1 MINYYREKFYAY
13 VNDEDI
19 EVNNYI
25 FSSIDMVTVVEIII
39 AAILL
44 IVAKVF
50 VNQPVVAYIMYILS
64 FLVFSRDIIFRFV
77 SKILAKIYFSRELF
91 IFVACFLMLLCGQP
105 LLSIFSIWL
114 YRLGDIIISVITAD
128 TLKKCGYPGV
138 ESIGYKLKKYRP
150 KSFLENKIIYVYKV
164 LPLFALGASAL
175 IGLISLLSGDFEW
188 TYFLNFASVAIVV
201 STSVIFPLIL
211 PLVYRVFAFFNKR
224 QGVKIGG
231 FITFTALKELKS
243 LVLNKTGIL
252 IKDEYVIYSVDSI
265 DFSEDDILEMAAY
278 AEYNSSHPIADAILR
293 RYNAPINA
301 SLISNFEEK
310 LGGGVKAVLGDSTIL
325 VGSERFMVKNDV
337 VISKK
342 ISNAV
347 NDRLMIFVAMNG
359 EEVGCIQLAYKR
371 LKKSKDLIELMKK
384 NANVSLLTAAD
395 TKLASDIC
403 EYFEIND
410 YHAECTDSKSEQL
423 VNVKHDEINENG
435 SVAFVTNDVK
445 RVHLAEMC
453 DVSVLIGAS
462 EFSAEERNRFDVLVD
477 DDGGDALYKFFD
489 SVFMVKRTWTFM
501 YALDLI
507 LKVILL
513 VLAVASVVDVF
524 WAILINLLGSFVM
537 LFCVSR
543 LAGKRQKGNT
553 LEKK

>member
-1 MINYYREKFYAY
+1 MIKYYREKFNLY
-13 VNDEDI
+13 VNDEDS
-19 EVNNYI
+19 EVNSYN
-25 FSSIDMVTVVEIII
+25 FSAIDIVTVAEMIIG
-39 AAILL
+39 AILM

-50 VNQPVVAYIMYILS
+50 INPSTVAYIMYILS
-64 FLVFSRDIIFRFV
+64 FLFFSRETIFRIV
-77 SKILAKIYFSRELF
+77 SKLLSKIYFSRELLIF
-91 IFVACFLMLLCGQP
+91 IACLLMLMCGQP
-105 LLSIFSIWL
+105 LLSIFSVWL
-114 YRLGDIIISVITAD
+114 YRLGEIIVSVIATD
-128 TLKKCGYPGV
+128 ILKKSGYPGV
-138 ESIGYKLKKYRP
+138 EFIGYKEKKYSP
-150 KSFLENKIIYVYKV
+150 KSFLENKIIHIYKI
-164 LPLFALGASAL
+164 LPLFALGASIL
-175 IGLISLLSGDFEW
+175 IGLILLIAGDFEW
-188 TYFLNFASVAIVV
+188 MYFLNLISVAIVV
-201 STSVIFPLIL
+201 STSVAFSLIL
-211 PLVYRVFAFFNKR
+211 PLAYRVFASFNKCH
-224 QGVKIGG
+224 GVNIGG
-231 FITFTALKELKS
+231 FATFTALKELKS

-265 DFSEDDILEMAAY
+265 GFSEDDILEMAAY

-293 RYNAPINA
+293 RYNAPVNA

-337 VISKK
+337 MISKK

-371 LKKSKDLIELMKK
+371 LKNSKKLIELMKK

-395 TKLASDIC
+395 TKLASYIC

-410 YHAECTDSKSEQL
+410 YHAECTDSKSAQL

-453 DVSVLIGAS
+453 DVSVLIGAGG
-462 EFSAEERNRFDVLVD
+462 FSAEDRNRFDVLVD
-477 DDGGDALYKFFD
+477 DDSGDALYKFFE
-489 SVFMVKRTWTFM
+489 SIFKVKRTWRFMCTF
-501 YALDLI
+501 DLI
-507 LKVILL
+507 SKVILL
-513 VLAVASVVDVF
+513 VLALVGVVDVF
-524 WAILINLLGSFVM
+524 WTILINLLGSFVM

-543 LAGKRQKGNT
+543 LGGKRQKESI
-553 LEKK
+553 LETK